1 MVEVIINDISRDEET
16 GLEAKLR
23 TLMRLREEG
32 LISEDEYQRKR
43 EELLKAL

>member
-1 MVEVIINDISRDEET
+1 M
-16 GLEAKLR
+16 EANLR
-23 TLMRLREEG
+23 TLKRLHEEG